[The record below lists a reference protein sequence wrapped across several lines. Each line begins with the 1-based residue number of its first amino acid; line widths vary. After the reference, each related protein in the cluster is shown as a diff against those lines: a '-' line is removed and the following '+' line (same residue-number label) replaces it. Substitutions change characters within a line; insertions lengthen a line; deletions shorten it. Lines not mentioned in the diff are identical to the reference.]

1 MLKRFFDW
9 TIEISAPKLFLLM
22 FSPWILV
29 AVFVTATDYGYWG
42 EPVERGEQIVL
53 TSEHPLFP
61 QGTVLTVTAEPGS
74 EALRNA
80 SGTRFRLVQ
89 TKVKTPNGETTNYR
103 LWLDDYYQ
111 LRYEMSGITNFWA
124 WLNHFNSYP
133 S

>member
-1 MLKRFFDW
+1 MLNRLRDWINELSTPAFFRR
-9 TIEISAPKLFLLM
+9 I
-22 FSPWILV
+22 FSPLILF

-53 TSEHPLFP
+53 TDEHPPFP
-61 QGTVLTVTAEPGS
+61 QGSILTVTAEPGS

-103 LWLDDYYQ
+103 LWLDDYYE
-111 LRYEMSGITNFWA
+111 LRYEMSGITSVWA